1 MLLESETAFIFLI
14 LSIIHLNRNC
24 AASHYRK
31 IVGGCLSDC
40 QHNSARFSV
49 CCLNMAVGQGFY
61 NNLIKFHSNHK
72 NIFLERKKWKEKGVY
87 VLLFSLSTISV
98 VSTISASCIIVLLYA
113 LFLYVNH
120 RRYFKTYWS
129 GKLQTEENFL
139 LYWYNWVRRNP
150 CHWLLSWIV

>member
-1 MLLESETAFIFLI
+1 MQLAITEKYLEDVCPIVRVILQDFQYAVLI
-14 LSIIHLNRNC
+14 WQLVR
-24 AASHYRK
+24 
-31 IVGGCLSDC
+31 V
-40 QHNSARFSV
+40 
-49 CCLNMAVGQGFY
+49 FY
-61 NNLIKFHSNHK
+61 YNLVKFHSNHK

-98 VSTISASCIIVLLYA
+98 VSTISASCIIVLLYV

-129 GKLQTEENFL
+129 GKLQPKENFL

-150 CHWLLSWIV
+150 CHCLLSWIV